1 MITATAGRAM
11 SAEMYHSI
19 LVRGSEWSIIAF
31 AAMVRAKAIASM
43 MSKYII
49 DQKSRDDIDTRSLLF
64 SSLILL
70 ISANLS
76 AQAS

>member
-1 MITATAGRAM
+1 
-11 SAEMYHSI
+11 

-31 AAMVRAKAIASM
+31 AAMVRAKAMASV

-70 ISANLS
+70 ISSN
-76 AQAS
+76 